1 MCNSCTIATGYITG
15 RIPFWQY
22 RLRGV
27 QLEVGVLLAQAASS
41 SALQRQW
48 RSLGARSMLDARSFM
63 ISKLRSQVGSARD
76 IIWLANGNGEPRSI
90 PCCG

>member
-63 ISKLRSQVGSARD
+63 ISKLISKPRSQVGSAA
-76 IIWLANGNGEPRSI
+76 ILFG
-90 PCCG
+90 